1 LSKDGTA
8 MINPVPK
15 PKLRKQ
21 KRAVN
26 NSRPTADDICEVCG
40 KPYAALHEIF
50 FGRGKR
56 QLSIKYRLQKRLC
69 YEHHNMPGGMN
80 PHFNK
85 AIDDEYKREGQ
96 RKYEETHSREDF
108 LRLFGRNYLDT
119 V

>member
-1 LSKDGTA
+1 
-8 MINPVPK
+8 MINAVPK
-15 PKLRKQ
+15 PKKG
-21 KRAVN
+21 KRNKAKN
-26 NSRPTADDICEVCG
+26 NPMPTIYDLCEVCG
-40 KPYAALHEIF
+40 KPYAHLHEIF

-69 YEHHNMPGGMN
+69 YDHHEKPNGDN

-96 RKYEETHSREDF
+96 QEFERLYGTREDF
-108 LRLFGRNYLDT
+108 IRLFGRNYLDT